1 MASCKYADGRQASS
15 LVRAEQLHSCML
27 NFGLSI
33 RHFTSTLL
41 PPDIIHLPL
50 GCTLPTLLAMD
61 WLLTSYLR
69 LKETVSGWKWYSR
82 GYQKCFMF
90 TAFNCIVCIL
100 TILSVVRLYLV
111 ETIRARSNYEQEN
124 PLARFFQDYYQKTTT
139 ENYFKKINWISC
151 NKIKIFVYL

>member
-15 LVRAEQLHSCML
+15 LVRAEQLHSCVL

-33 RHFTSTLL
+33 RHFASTLL
-41 PPDIIHLPL
+41 QPDIIHLPL

-61 WLLTSYLR
+61 WLLTSYLC
-69 LKETVSGWKWYSR
+69 LKETVNGWKWYSR
-82 GYQKCFMF
+82 GYQECLMF
-90 TAFNCIVCIL
+90 TAFNY
-100 TILSVVRLYLV
+100 ILSVVRLYLV

-124 PLARFFQDYYQKTTT
+124 PLSRFFQDYYQKTTT
-139 ENYFKKINWISC
+139 ENHFKKLNWISC